1 MDRRMM
7 NQWLAAQGQ
16 KKQVTEASM
25 QRKRLGIKE
34 GVNYGDIN
42 FRAPIDPNTGEPY
55 FKDFARTA
63 AFTEPRSPESAAN
76 LSRRLGNLYNAAAD
90 AGRDFKYK
98 RQERIADMMMAKGVG
113 PEIDDVS
120 PIGDMDV
127 SRREALINRINLGEP
142 VSAGQSTIRDR
153 EKADR
158 RQVIASEN
166 AREAALAAKRAAAN
180 RIGGV
185 RPARPGAVSA
195 DTLALMAGVGGAV
208 AGGMAAAAPAAL
220 DSMAGLLNPPP
231 NITRQTMEKMTN
243 SDAGLAFDV
252 GPDGELVANQAGMK
266 AVRDRQKKGA
276 SFPTYYPQV
285 NENNMMKQWLKAQT
299 QKQLWF

>member
-7 NQWLAAQGQ
+7 NQWLASQSQ

-34 GVNYGDIN
+34 SVNYGDIN
-42 FRAPIDPNTGEPY
+42 FRVPIDPNTGKPY
-55 FKDFARTA
+55 FGDLAQTTTYKQ
-63 AFTEPRSPESAAN
+63 PRSPESAAN
-76 LSRRLGNLYNAAAD
+76 LTRRLGNLYNAIANTED
-90 AGRDFKYK
+90 VN
-98 RQERIADMMMAKGVG
+98 RQDRIARMMMAKGVA
-113 PEIDDVS
+113 PEGTGTIDSSIVHNFTNTGSKLVKTIKD
-120 PIGDMDV
+120 
-127 SRREALINRINLGEP
+127 GEP
-142 VSAGQSTIRDR
+142 VGAGQLSPNTR
-153 EKADR
+153 EFADE
-158 RQVIASEN
+158 RQVAMSRN
-166 AREAALAAKRAAAN
+166 ARESRVAAKQATAN
-180 RIGGV
+180 RIGG
-185 RPARPGAVSA
+185 ARPGAVSA

-266 AVRDRQKKGA
+266 AVRDRQKKGV